1 VRCYRLPPARIG
13 TADYTPY
20 LCTPDTQFW
29 RTLSRLAVVSRV
41 TARAG
46 LLWLE
51 RPMLYPVLDRV
62 LGAKTLRQW
71 LEAWREIRRYGLPPV
86 REAYSLGS
94 AVQALTPEPEAFEK
108 LFDVKIAEPPALMT
122 MAKHVAKLLDA
133 MLGATG
139 PEGAYRMMYRTLQCA
154 MRLALG
160 PPLRPRK
167 RK

>member
-1 VRCYRLPPARIG
+1 MRCYRLPPARIG

-20 LCTPDTQFW
+20 LCTPDTKFW
-29 RTLSRLAVVSRV
+29 RMLARLAVVSRV

-62 LGAKTLRQW
+62 LEARTLRQW
-71 LEAWREIRRYGLPPV
+71 LEAWREIRRYGMPPV

-94 AVQALTPEPEAFEK
+94 AVQVLTPEPEAFEK
-108 LFDVKIAEPPALMT
+108 LFGVQVAGAPPLT
-122 MAKHVAKLLDA
+122 DMARHVTRLLDGLVGA
-133 MLGATG
+133 MG
-139 PEGAYRMMYRTLQCA
+139 PEGAYRMMYRALQCA
-154 MRLALG
+154 VRLALG
-160 PPLRPRK
+160 LPLRPKK

>member
-20 LCTPDTQFW
+20 LCTPDTRFW
-29 RTLSRLAVVSRV
+29 RTLARLAVVSRV

-62 LGAKTLRQW
+62 LGARTLRQW
-71 LEAWREIRRYGLPPV
+71 LETWREIKKYGLPPV

-108 LFDVKIAEPPALMT
+108 LFGVQVAGAPPLT
-122 MAKHVAKLLDA
+122 DMARHVIRLLDGLVGA
-133 MLGATG
+133 MG
-139 PEGAYRMMYRTLQCA
+139 PEGAYKALYAAVYCA
-154 MRLALG
+154 MKLALG
-160 PPLRPRK
+160 PPLRPKK